1 LLINICGGLGTGKTL
16 LGVIMLQNAK
26 RKGYHIFS
34 NIKVKDAKLVTLED
48 FLNMQFPE
56 KSVILMDEVY
66 VLAESR
72 LSHSD
77 TNLIISHLIFQSR
90 KKGLHI
96 ITTSQLRRAVDVRLR
111 DLADILIYAY
121 RDKNGFRY
129 LVFADNEIKSFF
141 LPYQI
146 AKKYFSI
153 YDTKEIVED
162 SLIKAKRKKLLEK
175 IEKQKGELDNA
186 DR

>member
-16 LGVIMLQNAK
+16 LGVIMLQSAK
-26 RKGYHIFS
+26 QKGYHIFS
-34 NIKVKDAKLVTLED
+34 NIKVKNAQLVTLED
-48 FLNMQFPE
+48 FLNMDFPE

-66 VLAESR
+66 ILAESR

-111 DLADILIYAY
+111 DLADILIYAS
-121 RDKNGFRY
+121 RDKEGFKY
-129 LVFADNEIKSFF
+129 LVFADNEIRTFV
-141 LPYQI
+141 LPYTI
-146 AKKYFSI
+146 ARKYFSL
-153 YDTKEIVED
+153 YNTKEIVED
-162 SLIKAKRKKLLEK
+162 ELIKLKREKLIKKLQK
-175 IEKQKGELDNA
+175 TKGELNNA
-186 DR
+186 NR

>member
-16 LGVIMLQNAK
+16 LAVIMLQNAK
-26 RKGYHIFS
+26 QKGYHIFS
-34 NIKVKDAKLVTLED
+34 NIKVKNSRMVTLED
-48 FLNMQFPE
+48 FLNMEFPE

-66 VLAESR
+66 ILAESR
-72 LSHSD
+72 LSHSA

-111 DLADILIYAY
+111 DLADILIYAS
-121 RDKNGFRY
+121 RDKGGFRY
-129 LVFADNEIKSFF
+129 LVFVDNEIRTFI
-141 LPYQI
+141 LPYAI
-146 AKKYFSI
+146 AKKYFQF
-153 YDTKEIVED
+153 YNTKEIVED
-162 SLIKAKRKKLLEK
+162 NIIKAKRKKLLEK
-175 IEKQKGELDNA
+175 LQKSKGKDNV